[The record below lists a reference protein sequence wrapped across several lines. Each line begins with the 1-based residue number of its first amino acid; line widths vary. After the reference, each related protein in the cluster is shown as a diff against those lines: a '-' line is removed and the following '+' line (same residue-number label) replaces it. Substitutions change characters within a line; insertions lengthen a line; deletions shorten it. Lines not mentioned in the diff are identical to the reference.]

1 MKKKGTT
8 KKPGTAKKALPK
20 KPGKSKGKT
29 ATLSVMLGGVETDPV
44 AKRWKPAA
52 ADIEKCEKALKDA
65 RKANPLLDAFL
76 GLMESFGFDTFVVK
90 PAHMDPGPAKKTPRK
105 TAKKAK

>member
-1 MKKKGTT
+1 MKKKATT
-8 KKPGTAKKALPK
+8 K

-29 ATLSVMLGGVETDPV
+29 ATLSAMLDVVETGSGK
-44 AKRWKPAA
+44 KRWKPAA
-52 ADIEKCEKALKDA
+52 ADIEKCKKLLKDA

-76 GLMESFGFDTFVVK
+76 GLMESFGFDTSDIKAVYRIPK
-90 PAHMDPGPAKKTPRK
+90 PAKRTPRK